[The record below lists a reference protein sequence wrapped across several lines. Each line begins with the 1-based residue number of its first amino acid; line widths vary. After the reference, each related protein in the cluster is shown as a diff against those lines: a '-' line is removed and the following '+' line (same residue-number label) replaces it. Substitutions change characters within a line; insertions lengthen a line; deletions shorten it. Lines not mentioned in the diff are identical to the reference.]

1 MAHQDT
7 MIFATASHEPSPSG
21 QSLSEI
27 FSPYYLTTTNIHS
40 SLLNLPRKSFQQ
52 YLEHSYQNRE
62 STHHSETASTCPPQL
77 PTDFQSGKNSRF
89 QPLSDVEPSCRHFL
103 YPNPT
108 PCYFGG
114 TLDSPLVLTHSF
126 LDSETPL
133 SPPLTLPASIMSLPI
148 NEGEIEDCF
157 SPPLN
162 RTLDLPDQEDISNSP
177 PPLLDVFTP
186 SSQSSLSTLN
196 SPPSL
201 SPIFPSLNEWFSYT
215 LSPPRLPSSGL
226 ESLNEKLGDSLSS
239 LFANPDCHCLNDG
252 GSVMTGL
259 TSLHDLPAPPLLN
272 FHRLDGPNTRPII
285 NDPLFSTTI
294 CSSPISHDQVGLDP
308 IELEDKP
315 YGPPGSG
322 SPIVTQSPI
331 EWPHETEQTANQ
343 LEDQYPGSTVFHPT
357 YSPSVRN
364 SSLPELDD
372 LGDTDIDFPSSLVN
386 LAPPPSPSRRGSF
399 ADLPDDDLDVPLTL
413 SKTTQETFDDTL
425 ALSPP
430 ESPGLTLQSLPG
442 ADTDESL
449 IPVELA
455 SPGRNSARL
464 PILQPRLLI
473 VEDGSVLHPSQ
484 RSLSP
489 EPCDLLDANMMDLQ
503 IGGDDQLRRMYGV
516 MKRTKE
522 REGAAKSM
530 ESILEEEER
539 TIRSLSRGNNRDVN
553 EAWNKLMIARRK
565 SKRLREKVRET
576 ATLLRLKLAEKGWK
590 TEKDGFGKSILV
602 PITPSLNIEDAT
614 GLDSHPSKGPTQKR
628 LRITNPQQLL
638 VKMLMDRQ
646 ESQFSPSGRAA
657 SPSSGTVSPLG
668 RTSISA
674 ADLDMDD
681 GTIPDI
687 VDILDVDLDMNL
699 KVGGF

>member
-1 MAHQDT
+1 M
-7 MIFATASHEPSPSG
+7 
-21 QSLSEI
+21 
-27 FSPYYLTTTNIHS
+27 
-40 SLLNLPRKSFQQ
+40 
-52 YLEHSYQNRE
+52 
-62 STHHSETASTCPPQL
+62 
-77 PTDFQSGKNSRF
+77 
-89 QPLSDVEPSCRHFL
+89 
-103 YPNPT
+103 
-108 PCYFGG
+108 
-114 TLDSPLVLTHSF
+114 VLTHSF
-126 LDSETPL
+126 LNSETPL
-133 SPPLTLPASIMSLPI
+133 SPPLTLPKSIMSLPI
-148 NEGEIEDCF
+148 NEGEIEGCF
-157 SPPLN
+157 SPPLS
-162 RTLDLPDQEDISNSP
+162 RTHDPPDQEDISNSP
-177 PPLLDVFTP
+177 PLLLDVFTP
-186 SSQSSLSTLN
+186 SSQSSFSTLN

-201 SPIFPSLNEWFSYT
+201 SPIFSSLNEWLS
-215 LSPPRLPSSGL
+215 LSPPRLPSSGF

-239 LFANPDCHCLNDG
+239 LFDNPDCHYLNDG

-259 TSLHDLPAPPLLN
+259 TSLHDFPAPPLLN
-272 FHRLDGPNTRPII
+272 FHRLDGSNTRPII
-285 NDPLFSTTI
+285 NDPLISTTI
-294 CSSPISHDQVGLDP
+294 CNSPISHDQVGLDP
-308 IELEDKP
+308 IELGDEPSYEPSYDI
-315 YGPPGSG
+315 PGSG
-322 SPIVTQSPI
+322 PLSPI
-331 EWPHETEQTANQ
+331 ERPHETEQTADQ
-343 LEDQYPGSTVFHPT
+343 LGDQYSGSTVFHPT

-425 ALSPP
+425 VLSPP

-464 PILQPRLLI
+464 PHLQPHLLI
-473 VEDGSVLHPSQ
+473 VEDGSILHPSQ
-484 RSLSP
+484 RPLSP
-489 EPCDLLDANMMDLQ
+489 EPCDLLDANMLDSQ

-539 TIRSLSRGNNRDVN
+539 VIRSLSRGNNRDVN

-565 SKRLREKVRET
+565 SRRLREKVRET

-614 GLDSHPSKGPTQKR
+614 GVDSPKGPTQKR

-657 SPSSGTVSPLG
+657 SPSRGTISSLS

-674 ADLDMDD
+674 TDLDMDD
-681 GTIPDI
+681 
-687 VDILDVDLDMNL
+687 
-699 KVGGF
+699 